1 MSQDQPFT
9 WKSSLSGP
17 INWVGR
23 SLWGLSKEGQ
33 AVLARL
39 VESQIWHE
47 LAVSVALWVRQFR
60 KGTKALAHLDARH
73 FSSSLYNTAA
83 FQAAIPVLELR
94 GSESEYVSLCVASL
108 RASAWDSRHFFN
120 QINLH

>member
-9 WKSSLSGP
+9 WKSSLNGP
-17 INWVGR
+17 INWVGQ

-47 LAVSVALWVRQFR
+47 LAVSVALWVGQFR

-73 FSSSLYNTAA
+73 FSSSLYATGA
-83 FQAAIPVLELR
+83 FQAASLVLELR
-94 GSESEYVSLCVASL
+94 GSESE
-108 RASAWDSRHFFN
+108 
-120 QINLH
+120 